1 MSEDMKKYL
10 LWAGLLLL
18 GAYLA
23 PKLRQIP
30 VIGPKLPA

>member
-1 MSEDMKKYL
+1 MSEEMRKYL

-18 GAYLA
+18 GAWLA
-23 PKLRQIP
+23 PQIRKVP

>member
-23 PKLRQIP
+23 PQFRKIP
-30 VIGPKLPA
+30 VVGSKLPA